1 MNLKRMTLGCGL
13 LAIATTVLS
22 GCTLD
27 VSREADGSLWVEAT
41 VPEEDLETEL
51 EAAIADPLVR
61 ELAADLRDGT
71 IFVTAER
78 DRVTGEGTDTVTFR
92 LDLGVSD
99 GHLTATVS
107 DLQVNGVAVQE
118 ERVAVWNERIATRLT
133 RASQRHPN
141 STLQAVA
148 VGDDALTMTWRI
160 ETRRSGG
167 D

>member
-1 MNLKRMTLGCGL
+1 MTLRCGL
-13 LAIATTVLS
+13 LAIATVVLS
-22 GCTLD
+22 GCSLNVD
-27 VSREADGSLWVEAT
+27 READGSLRVEAT

-61 ELAADLRDGT
+61 ALAADLRDGA

-78 DRVTGEGTDTVTFR
+78 DRVAGEGTDTVTFR

-107 DLQVNGVAVQE
+107 DLQIDGTAAHD

-133 RASQRHPN
+133 RAGQRHPN
-141 STLQAVA
+141 SALQAVA

-160 ETRRSGG
+160 ETWRSGG